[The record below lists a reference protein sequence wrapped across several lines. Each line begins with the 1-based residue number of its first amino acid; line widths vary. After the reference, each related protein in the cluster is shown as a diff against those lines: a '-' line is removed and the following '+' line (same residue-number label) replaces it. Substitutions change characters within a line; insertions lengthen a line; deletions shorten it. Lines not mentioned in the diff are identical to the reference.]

1 MNRKERRHMEKSA
14 RKGRMTPE
22 MNIPEALQQMISL
35 YEKGR
40 LREALRICRNLL
52 ALVPGDEDLLH
63 MAGAIAAQIDDPE
76 AAIELLQ
83 AAIEAAPDHADAH
96 YNLGNSLRALGRR
109 DEAIEAFRTAIRCE
123 PGMAEAHNNLG
134 ITLAETGQFE
144 AAVEAYARAIELR
157 PGHAAAHSN
166 LAIVL
171 HELGR
176 TAEAEAACRQAIE
189 QMPAMAEAHN
199 GLANILKFQGRTEE
213 ALESYGRAIELNPH
227 YAEAYNNMGILFHEQ
242 RNLDGA
248 ISASRRAIELM
259 PTLVEAY
266 RNLGYSLQQQA
277 RTDEARQVYERA
289 EAITADPGVAVRK
302 ALLLPLFPDS
312 REEIESARDA
322 QAAALADLRAKKI
335 RIDDPLRQAGV
346 TNFFLAYHGLDDRPL
361 QEELAGLLRDACPEL
376 SWEAPHCAE
385 ARTGDERRR
394 RIGFV
399 SRYLIDSHTIGKL
412 FGGLIARL
420 PKDRFETTIFR
431 PTAVANAVDTGA
443 DRVVHLSE
451 SLFAARAQIA
461 ATEMDVL
468 VYLDIGMEPLSYLL
482 AFSRLAPKQF
492 VTFGHP
498 VTTGLETL
506 DGYLSTAALDPE
518 GNEAHYTEPLV
529 RLPRL
534 PVYYNRLGVSP
545 EGLPDR
551 DALGLPADRHL
562 YVCTQTLFKVHPDFD
577 AVLAAILERDPQ
589 GTVVFIEGSHRQ
601 MARQL
606 AKRLSR
612 LVPDVEER
620 VLFLPA
626 LNYENFLG
634 LSKAADVLLDTLHF
648 SGGNTS
654 LEGLALG
661 TPVVTWPSQF
671 MRGRWTAAVY
681 ADMGIDDMVAVDP
694 EAYVD
699 LALRCAG
706 DAAWR
711 EQVSGKIL
719 DQGAAFFENDDAV
732 TGFAEFLER
741 ELAS

>member
-1 MNRKERRHMEKSA
+1 MNRKERRHLEKSA
-14 RKGRMTPE
+14 RSGRAPSE

-63 MAGAIAAQIDDPE
+63 MAGAIAAQIDDPK
-76 AAIELLQ
+76 AAVELLQ
-83 AAIEAAPDHADAH
+83 AAIEAAPNHADAH
-96 YNLGNSLRALGRR
+96 YNLANSLRAVGRH
-109 DEAIEAFRTAIRCE
+109 DEAIEAFRAAIRCE

-144 AAVEAYARAIELR
+144 PAVAAYAKAIELR
-157 PGHAAAHSN
+157 PNHAAAHSN

-176 TAEAEAACRQAIE
+176 TAEAEAACRLAIE
-189 QMPAMAEAHN
+189 HMPAMAEAHN

-213 ALESYGRAIELNPH
+213 ALAAYGRAIELDPH

-248 ISASRRAIELM
+248 IRASRRAIELM
-259 PTLVEAY
+259 PTLVDAY
-266 RNLGYSLQQQA
+266 RNLAYSLQQQA
-277 RTDEARQVYERA
+277 RTDEARQVYRRA
-289 EAITADPGVAVRK
+289 ETIAPDAGIAVRQ

-312 REEIESARDA
+312 QAEIESARST
-322 QAAALADLRAKKI
+322 QTKALAELRKKKI
-335 RIDDPLRQAGV
+335 HLDDPLRQVGV

-361 QEELAGLLRDACPEL
+361 QEELAGLLRDACPDL
-376 SWEAPHCAE
+376 SWEAPHCAGGGSGS
-385 ARTGDERRR
+385 ARRR
-394 RIGFV
+394 VGFV

-431 PTAVANAVDTGA
+431 PTAVTNAIDSAA
-443 DRVVHLSE
+443 DQVVQLSE
-451 SLFAARAQIA
+451 SLDAARRQIA
-461 ATEMDVL
+461 AAEMDVL
-468 VYLDIGMEPLSYLL
+468 IYLDIGMEPLSYFL

-492 VTFGHP
+492 ATFGHP
-498 VTTGLETL
+498 VTTGLESL
-506 DGYLSTAALDPE
+506 DGFLSTSALDPE
-518 GNEAHYTEPLV
+518 GNEDHYTEPLV

-534 PVYYNRLGVSP
+534 PVYYNRLGVSADK
-545 EGLPDR
+545 LPDR
-551 DALGLPADRHL
+551 AALGLPADRHL

-577 AVLAAILERDPQ
+577 TVLAAILERDPDA
-589 GTVVFIEGSHRQ
+589 TVVFIEGSHHQ

-606 AKRLSR
+606 AKRLSAR
-612 LVPDVEER
+612 IPDIEER
-620 VLFLPA
+620 VLFLRA

-661 TPVVTWPSQF
+661 TPVVTCPSGF

-681 ADMGIDDMVAVDP
+681 RDMGIDDMIAADHD
-694 EAYVD
+694 AYVD
-699 LALRCAG
+699 LALRCAT
-706 DAAWR
+706 DPAWR
-711 EQVSGKIL
+711 EQVSAKIL

-732 TGFAEFLER
+732 AGFADFLDGT
-741 ELAS
+741 ATP